1 MHALNGVSLAYNKY
15 MFFTGSTFVG
25 IDPTAGRKPFSYA
38 ALDHNLRLM
47 ALGQGSMEEVLA
59 FTAGQQQAM
68 VAVCAP
74 RRPSQRLMERT
85 EVRDRLNPPPHPG
98 RWTSF
103 RLVEYLLRQHGIS
116 CYKTPPDVK
125 ACPNWMQ
132 MGFQLYRRLEQM
144 GYQPYPTKES
154 ARQWLEVYP
163 HACFCTL
170 LGQAPLPKNT
180 LEGRI
185 QRQLVL
191 RNHKVGLPD
200 PMELIK
206 GLTAHHVLKGI
217 LPGDHLYAQGELDA
231 LVAAYT
237 AWQAANHP
245 KEITLLGDASE
256 GLVALPVAEL
266 KRTY

>member
-1 MHALNGVSLAYNKY
+1 

-25 IDPTAGRKPFSYA
+25 IDPTAGRKPFAYA
-38 ALDHNLRLM
+38 ALDDTLHLI
-47 ALGQGSMEEVLA
+47 ALGYGSLEEVLA

-85 EVRDRLNPPPHPG
+85 EVRDRLNPTPRPG
-98 RWTSF
+98 RWMSF

-116 CYKTPPDVK
+116 CYKTPPEVK

-132 MGFQLYRRLEQM
+132 MGFHLYHRLEQM
-144 GYQPYPTKES
+144 GFEPYPSKKP
-154 ARQWLEVYP
+154 ALQWLEVYP

-170 LGQAPLPKNT
+170 LGHAPLPKNT
-180 LEGRI
+180 LEGRV

-191 RNHKVGLPD
+191 HKHKIGVPD
-200 PMELIK
+200 PMDMIK
-206 GLTAHHVLKGI
+206 GLTAQHVLHGR
-217 LPGDHLYAQGELDA
+217 LPVDHLYSQGELDA

-237 AWQAANHP
+237 AWQAGNHP
-245 KEITLLGDASE
+245 EAITLLGDASE